1 MYENAVH
8 IYQNH
13 PVSLI
18 GVLAVPHSFMDIVKE
33 DIQRAAVTEKG
44 LPGQGEL
51 EQRIHCG
58 DPLKRKEKF
67 KMLAVAEFS

>member
-1 MYENAVH
+1 M
-8 IYQNH
+8 
-13 PVSLI
+13 
-18 GVLAVPHSFMDIVKE
+18 PHSFLDIVKE

-51 EQRIHCG
+51 KQRIHCG